1 MTELAFP
8 ARPAAPGK
16 LRPAN
21 CYNARL
27 HLSGIFTMAAIGR
40 FNTLPVV
47 KHTGF
52 GLYLDGG
59 PEGEILLPNR
69 QIPKDQ
75 PSEVN
80 DRLSVFIYLD
90 SEDRPIATSL
100 TPKAQVGE
108 FASLKVS
115 DINRAGIFLD
125 WGLPKDLLLPHSE
138 IKRPLQIG
146 DYCVVYLYLDDHSRR
161 ITATTHLDRHLD
173 QVPARYAVGDR
184 VDLLVAART
193 DIGFK
198 AIIDHRHWGLIHNAD
213 AFKFL
218 RGGMRERG
226 FIKDIRADGKIGL
239 SLQPLGGEG
248 RDALQQLVLQK
259 LADNGGILA
268 VSDGSRPDEIN
279 RLFGVSKGSFKKAI
293 GALYKQG
300 LITIHADRI
309 ERQSGR

>member
-1 MTELAFP
+1 
-8 ARPAAPGK
+8 
-16 LRPAN
+16 
-21 CYNARL
+21 
-27 HLSGIFTMAAIGR
+27 MAAIGR
-40 FNTLPVV
+40 FNTLPIV
-47 KHTGF
+47 KHTDF

-100 TPKAQVGE
+100 KPKAQVGE
-108 FASLKVS
+108 FASLKVK
-115 DINRAGIFLD
+115 DVNRTGLFLD

-161 ITATTHLDRHLD
+161 ITTTTHLDRHLD
-173 QVPARYAVGDR
+173 QVPARYDVGDR
-184 VDLLVAART
+184 VDLLVAVRT

-198 AIIDHRHWGLIHNAD
+198 AIIDHRHWGLIHSND

-218 RGGMRERG
+218 RSGMRERG
-226 FIKDIRADGKIGL
+226 FIKEIRTDGKIDL
-239 SLQPLGGEG
+239 RAPL
-248 RDALQQLVLQK
+248 
-259 LADNGGILA
+259 
-268 VSDGSRPDEIN
+268 
-279 RLFGVSKGSFKKAI
+279 
-293 GALYKQG
+293 
-300 LITIHADRI
+300 
-309 ERQSGR
+309 